1 MTRPSRNTD
10 QLLIEAGRKLVTK
23 TGISGLKVR
32 EVATKAKVNLGMF
45 HYHFKNNEE
54 FGRRILSAIYEDF
67 FKQFTLQ
74 TGKDGD
80 PLDRLKRALF
90 ALATFGRGN
99 RELLLALIQDVMKG
113 HKGTIQFLKENMFRH
128 ASIIVQLI
136 RECQEK
142 GVIRKIPIPI
152 AMSFVMTSVVLP
164 SLVVCV
170 MERAGAKRPMGVAL
184 PEMVNIRLSDQSI
197 KLRIEMAL

>member
-1 MTRPSRNTD
+1 YFCLFVILRISLRKSRLSLDTYLYTRIIIQSYSNKRGMMMTRPSRNTD
-10 QLLIEAGRKLVTK
+10 QLLIEAGRRLVNK

-32 EVATKAKVNLGMF
+32 EVAAKAKVNLGMF

-74 TGKDGD
+74 TGKEGE

-90 ALATFGRGN
+90 ALAAFGRGN

-113 HKGTIQFLKENMFRH
+113 HKGTIKFLKENMLRH

-136 RECQEK
+136 RECQDK
-142 GVIRKIPIPI
+142 GI
-152 AMSFVMTSVVLP
+152 
-164 SLVVCV
+164 
-170 MERAGAKRPMGVAL
+170 
-184 PEMVNIRLSDQSI
+184 
-197 KLRIEMAL
+197 